1 MFNFFVVFVVNLDGA
16 IDLCEAL
23 AEREERDIEIA
34 VSLLVADTA
43 SLCVALTAPEALV
56 LRENKLVPI
65 VVLGNVQ
72 NALRLQRQRRR
83 DDKDDVLQS
92 RCLLGVANV
101 ESRTHM
107 GEVGLLGNLTEV
119 NAQLL

>member
-1 MFNFFVVFVVNLDGA
+1 MNLDGA

-56 LRENKLVPI
+56 LRENKLVPV
-65 VVLGNVQ
+65 VVLGNAQ
-72 NALRLQRQRRR
+72 NALRLER
-83 DDKDDVLQS
+83 
-92 RCLLGVANV
+92 
-101 ESRTHM
+101 
-107 GEVGLLGNLTEV
+107 
-119 NAQLL
+119 